1 MKNKSILAI
10 MLAVTM
16 GFANAGIFD
25 DIGNGIAGAADDVA
39 GFTVNTAEDTADFVV
54 EVAKDTAV
62 AVVNGITTLGNAM
75 DGEDLKHN
83 WVH

>member
-1 MKNKSILAI
+1 MRKIMKNKSILAI

-39 GFTVNTAEDTADFVV
+39 DFSFTR
-54 EVAKDTAV
+54 
-62 AVVNGITTLGNAM
+62 
-75 DGEDLKHN
+75 
-83 WVH
+83 

>member
-1 MKNKSILAI
+1 
-10 MLAVTM
+10 
-16 GFANAGIFD
+16 
-25 DIGNGIAGAADDVA
+25 VA

-83 WVH
+83 YIFIFHNFPRDYAKIST